1 MSERTASLRDR
12 LRAARGRIVLTLV
25 LLGIVG
31 AVVWARVIRPLPV
44 LTQVVERG
52 EVVEQVYGR
61 GTIESDREAQLGF
74 DLVGRLSEVLVDE
87 GTRVTLGQ
95 ELARLAPEQIEAELR
110 TASMGVSAARTSL
123 TRLAAEERRVR
134 TALEAAQRELDR
146 LRPLVGSGAVAS
158 HELDLADDQAR
169 LLRADLDRVLAQ
181 RAEATRGIEVAS
193 GSAEQRR
200 VTVLRATL
208 LAPFDGLVTRRL
220 REPGDTVTVG
230 SEVLR
235 LVDTEEVRIRAW
247 VDETT
252 LPRLREG
259 LVAQIRLPG
268 REASIA
274 GRVSRVGWESDRQTH
289 ELLVDVEPT
298 ESLGRFAIGQR
309 ADVWI
314 ETTRHEDVAQV
325 PEGFLARDDEG
336 AFVYVDDA
344 GRIERRRL
352 SIRGVGVDLVGVDEG
367 VEAGTRLLRAPSV
380 GGRLVEGRT
389 WEERP

>member
-44 LTQVVERG
+44 LTHVVERG

-74 DLVGRLSEVLVDE
+74 DLVGRLSEVLVEE

-146 LRPLVGSGAVAS
+146 LRPLVGSGAIAS

-268 REASIA
+268 RDTAIA

-298 ESLGRFAIGQR
+298 EPLGRFAIGQR

-325 PEGFLARDDEG
+325 PEAFLARDDEG

-352 SIRGVGVDLVGVDEG
+352 SIRGVSVDLVGVDEG

-389 WEERP
+389 WEEQP